1 MIKYAQGFYHFIMC
15 FSVLVCGALLVFM
28 PSTGLYMHAIG
39 TGLIWLVAVSW
50 FMPAQAKTMIQQT
63 QAGLMQTVQ
72 SEVAQSLQ
80 STVQSEVTSV
90 AQQIIQE
97 VKAEK

>member
-15 FSVLVCGALLVFM
+15 FSILVCGALLTFL
-28 PSTGLYMHAIG
+28 PYTGPYMHAVG

-50 FMPAQAKTMIQQT
+50 FMPSQAKTMIQK
-63 QAGLMQTVQ
+63 VQ